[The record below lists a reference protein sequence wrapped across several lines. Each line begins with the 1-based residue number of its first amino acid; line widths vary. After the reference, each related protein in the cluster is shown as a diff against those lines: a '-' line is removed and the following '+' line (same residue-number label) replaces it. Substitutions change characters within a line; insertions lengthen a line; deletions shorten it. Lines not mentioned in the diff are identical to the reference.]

1 MALIETMNLY
11 QQYDGRQVLKNVNLS
26 VDRAEVFT
34 LVGPTGAGK
43 TTLIR
48 ILDLVEAP
56 YSGQLL
62 FDGIDVLSQGTHQLE
77 TRRRMSYV
85 QQRPVI
91 FTMNVFDNVACG
103 LKWRRME
110 SGLIKRKTE
119 SALELVGMADYRNQ
133 HARTLSGGETQ
144 RIAIARALVTEPEVL
159 FLDEPTANM
168 DPNSVAKIEGIL
180 NNIIKEEKITIVM
193 TTHNMAQAQRMS
205 SRLGVIIDGQ
215 LMQTG
220 DWHEVFST
228 PTTSDIA
235 HFVGV
240 ENIIDGEI
248 ISAQG
253 ELVTIKV
260 NGMVIEAISDFPV
273 GEKVSVCIR
282 PEDITVSTTRTSTSA
297 RNSFAG
303 TIKNIVS
310 FGTLTR
316 VTIDCGFTLIVLVTT
331 RSAGEL
337 NFVKGKE
344 VFTSFK
350 ATAIHVIKRQGSV

>member
-1 MALIETMNLY
+1 MALIKTINLN
-11 QQYDGRQVLKNVNLS
+11 QQYDDRQVLKDINLS
-26 VDRAEVFT
+26 IDRAEVFT

-48 ILDLVEAP
+48 ILDMIEP
-56 YSGQLL
+56 PFSGQLL
-62 FDGIDVLSQGTHQLE
+62 FDGVDILLKGTHQLE
-77 TRRRMSYV
+77 ARRRMSYV

-91 FTMNVFDNVACG
+91 FAMNVFDNVACG
-103 LKWRRME
+103 LKWRHIE

-119 SALELVGMADYRNQ
+119 STLELVGMADYRNQ
-133 HARTLSGGETQ
+133 NARTLSGGETQ

-168 DPNSVAKIEGIL
+168 DPNSVIKIEEIL
-180 NNIIKEEKITIVM
+180 NNIINEEKITIIM

-220 DWHEVFST
+220 NWHDVFST
-228 PTTSDIA
+228 PTTRDVA
-235 HFVGV
+235 YFVGV
-240 ENIIDGEI
+240 ENIINGEI
-248 ISAQG
+248 TAAQD

-260 NGMVIEAISDFPV
+260 DGTVIEAISDYPV
-273 GEKVSVCIR
+273 REKVSVCIR
-282 PEDITVSTTRTSTSA
+282 PEDITISTTRTSTSA

-303 TIKNIVS
+303 KIKNTVS

-316 VTIDCGFTLIVLVTT
+316 VTVDCGFALVVLVTT
-331 RSAGEL
+331 RSANDL
-337 NFVKGKE
+337 DLVKSKE
-344 VFTSFK
+344 VFASFK
-350 ATAIHVIKRQGSV
+350 ATAIHVIKR